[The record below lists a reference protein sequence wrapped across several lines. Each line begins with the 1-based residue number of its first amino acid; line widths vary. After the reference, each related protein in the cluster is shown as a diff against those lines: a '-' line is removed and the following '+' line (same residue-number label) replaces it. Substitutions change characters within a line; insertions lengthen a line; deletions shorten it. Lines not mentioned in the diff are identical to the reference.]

1 MRAYLCSKETEMDM
15 MEYLELIVSFVIG
28 GGLTSVLTGP
38 WIKAKARADAMKSM
52 QDVYQEMI
60 ADLRKNNED
69 NKAETAKEI
78 EGLHLKIDEQNKVIG
93 KNSVEIG
100 RLEGIISH
108 FVCYTEGCTR
118 RQKIPQKK

>member
-1 MRAYLCSKETEMDM
+1 

-60 ADLRKNNED
+60 SDLRKNNED
-69 NKAETAKEI
+69 NKTKTAEEI
-78 EGLHLKIDEQNKVIG
+78 DKLHLKIDEQNVVIG

-108 FVCYTEGCTR
+108 YVCYTDGCAR
-118 RQKIPQKK
+118 RLKVPQKQ